1 MGRLGHVPALDGLRG
16 VAILLVVSV
25 HFTGVPKGGGLGV
38 DLFFV
43 LSGFLITTLLL
54 EERERDGRI
63 RIRAFYER
71 RARRLLP
78 ALAVLLFAFLA
89 IDAAQGRNGLSQVA
103 DYGLYAGNA
112 YEAFVSSIS
121 TPSLGLVHL
130 WSLAQEEQFYLLW
143 PLAFLLAV
151 RSSRPARWLAA
162 LFALLV
168 CYRIALVAHGAPMF
182 RIDRGPDTQ
191 TEPLVAGCLIA
202 FLRYQ
207 GLRWRP
213 PPYLTVVAMATFVFG
228 AVDFLGWYMRP
239 LCEGAAAVLILA
251 AVGDPEFARLVSWG
265 WLRWSGRI
273 SYSLYLWH
281 YVILW
286 AFGWHERLLALA
298 VSFLVAWLSYRY
310 VERPFRRRRAP
321 APVEL
326 PAFSSA

>member
-1 MGRLGHVPALDGLRG
+1 M
-16 VAILLVVSV
+16 
-25 HFTGVPKGGGLGV
+25 
-38 DLFFV
+38 
-43 LSGFLITTLLL
+43 
-54 EERERDGRI
+54 
-63 RIRAFYER
+63 
-71 RARRLLP
+71 
-78 ALAVLLFAFLA
+78 LLFAFLA

-151 RSSRPARWLAA
+151 RSSQPARWLAA

-239 LCEGAAAVLILA
+239 LREGAAAVLILA
-251 AVGDPEFARLVSWG
+251 AVGDPEFARLASWG
-265 WLRWSGRI
+265 WLRWIGRI

>member
-1 MGRLGHVPALDGLRG
+1 MGRLGHVAALDGLRG

-63 RIRAFYER
+63 RIGAFYER

-78 ALAVLLFAFLA
+78 ALAVLLLAFLV

-112 YEAFVSSIS
+112 YEAFVSSVS

-143 PLAFLLAV
+143 PLGFLLAV
-151 RSSRPARWLAA
+151 RSRRPARWLAA

-168 CYRIALVAHGAPMF
+168 CFRIALVAHGAPMY

-191 TEPLVAGCLIA
+191 SEPLVAGCLIA
-202 FLRYQ
+202 FVRHR
-207 GLRWRP
+207 GRRWRP

-239 LCEGAAAVLILA
+239 LCECAAAVLMLA

-265 WLRWSGRI
+265 WLRWIGRI

-286 AFGWHERLLALA
+286 AFGWQERLLALA
-298 VSFLVAWLSYRY
+298 VSFLVAWL
-310 VERPFRRRRAP
+310 
-321 APVEL
+321 
-326 PAFSSA
+326 